1 MSMCSN
7 KYESKIYKKKTVSNF
22 QRHAHITHKQILF
35 SVEWIHVQNT
45 HMSVAVD
52 RKLEKQVELL
62 MRNG

>member
-1 MSMCSN
+1 MCSN

-22 QRHAHITHKQILF
+22 QRHAHITHKQN
-35 SVEWIHVQNT
+35 SVERIHVQNT
-45 HMSVAVD
+45 HISVAVD